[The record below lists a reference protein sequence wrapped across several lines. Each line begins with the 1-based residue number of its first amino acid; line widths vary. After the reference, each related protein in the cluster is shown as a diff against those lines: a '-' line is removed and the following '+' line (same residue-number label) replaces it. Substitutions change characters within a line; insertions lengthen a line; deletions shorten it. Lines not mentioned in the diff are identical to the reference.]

1 MAFIINP
8 NGTPSTGTTGPD
20 ASAAGT
26 PSESIKDS
34 NTANFMADVIEAS
47 AEVPVIVDFWAPWCG
62 PCKQLGPMIEK
73 MVRQAGGLVRLVK
86 INIDES
92 QELATQMR
100 IQSIPAVYAFK
111 NGQPV
116 DGFVGAQQETQIR
129 SFIDRLLAGAK
140 PPLDQALEAAK
151 AAVDS
156 GDHGGAKA
164 IYLEIL
170 AQEPDHAPAVAGLL
184 RAIMAGGDLAE
195 ARKLASGLNDT
206 VTADSAVAASLTALE
221 LAEQSGAAPPDTQV
235 LRDRLAADPNDHQ
248 VRLDLAIALYGA
260 DLVEDAVEAL
270 LELVRRA
277 ADWNDAAGRTQL
289 IKIFDALGPAH
300 ALTLSGRRRLSSILF
315 S

>member
-1 MAFIINP
+1 MALIINP
-8 NGTPSTGTTGPD
+8 DGTPSTGGTGPG
-20 ASAAGT
+20 ASAAGA
-26 PSESIKDS
+26 PSELIKESD
-34 NTANFMADVIEAS
+34 TANFMADVIEAS

-86 INIDES
+86 INIDEN
-92 QELATQMR
+92 QDLAAQMR

-116 DGFVGAQQETQIR
+116 DGFVGAQPETQIR

-140 PPLDQALEAAK
+140 PPLDQALEAAQ
-151 AAVDS
+151 AALDG
-156 GDHGGAKA
+156 GDHGGAQA

-170 AQEPDHAPAVAGLL
+170 AQEPDHALAVAGLL
-184 RAIMAGGDLAE
+184 RAIMAGGDLAG
-195 ARKLASGLNDT
+195 ARELASGLNDA
-206 VTADSAVAASLTALE
+206 VAADSAVAAALTALE
-221 LAEQSGAAPPDTQV
+221 LAEQGGAAAPDTQA
-235 LRDRLAADPNDHQ
+235 LRDRLAADENDHQ
-248 VRLDLAIALYGA
+248 ARLDLAIALYGA
-260 DLVEDAVEAL
+260 DQVEDAVETL

-277 ADWNDAAGRTQL
+277 TDWNEGAGRTQL

-300 ALTLSGRRRLSSILF
+300 AITLSGRRQLSSILF

>member
-1 MAFIINP
+1 MALIINP
-8 NGTPSTGTTGPD
+8 DGTPSTSGDGPGASTTG
-20 ASAAGT
+20 A

-34 NTANFMADVIEAS
+34 DTANFMVDVIEAS

-62 PCKQLGPMIEK
+62 PCKQLGPLIEK

-86 INIDES
+86 VNIDEN
-92 QELATQMR
+92 QDLAAQMR

-116 DGFVGAQQETQIR
+116 DGFVGAQLETQIR

-140 PPLDQALEAAK
+140 SPLEQALEAAQT
-151 AAVDS
+151 ALDG
-156 GDHGGAKA
+156 GDHGGAQT

-184 RAIMAGGDLAE
+184 RAIMAGGDQAG
-195 ARKLASGLNDT
+195 ARELASGLNDA
-206 VTADSAVAASLTALE
+206 VMADSAVAAALTALE
-221 LAEQSGAAPPDTQV
+221 LAEQGGAAAPDTQD
-235 LRDRLAADPNDHQ
+235 LRDRLAADKNDHQ
-248 VRLDLAIALYGA
+248 ARLDLAIALYGA
-260 DLVEDAVEAL
+260 DQVEDAVDAL
-270 LELVRRA
+270 LELVQRA
-277 ADWNDAAGRTQL
+277 ADWNEGAGRTQL